1 MAKKSTNFL
10 KELSWTEFEERSKTT
25 DFMIIPTGAFEVYG
39 EHLPLGTDT
48 IVAEKIAEL
57 IAERVN
63 AIIGPTLEVGDSK
76 ALEMFPGTI
85 TIKPESFKDY
95 LWDTVKSL
103 EKWGFKKFLFM
114 NTHAGNVPIITQIS
128 RDLQDNSD
136 IVCAQIDYWRFI
148 QNHCDGIIES
158 GKLAHGHASEAGTSV
173 MLHLHPELCDLD
185 YVVNEPPRI
194 ENNYPDIIQYI
205 DFSHKTKT
213 GTLGDATIATK
224 EKGEKLVNRTVDRI
238 VSFLM
243 ESWDVN
249 ERDS

>member
-1 MAKKSTNFL
+1 MAKKRTNFI
-10 KELSWTEFEERSKTT
+10 KELSWTEFKERSKKI
-25 DFMIIPTGAFEVYG
+25 DFVIIPTGAFEVYG

-48 IVAEKIAEL
+48 IVAEKIAEE
-57 IAERVN
+57 IAKRVSS
-63 AIIGPTLEVGDSK
+63 IIGPTLEVGDSK
-76 ALEMFPGTI
+76 ALEKFPGTI
-85 TIKPESFKDY
+85 TIRPESFKSY

-103 EKWGFKKFLFM
+103 ENWGYKKFLFM

-128 RDLQDNSD
+128 RDLQENHD

-148 QNHCDGIIES
+148 QNHCEGIIES

-185 YVVNEPPRI
+185 YVINEQPRI
-194 ENNYPDIIQYI
+194 QDNYPDIIQYV

-224 EKGEKLVNRTVDRI
+224 EKGEQLVKRTVDRI
-238 VSFLM
+238 VSFLK
-243 ESWDVN
+243 ESWDLHEIN
-249 ERDS
+249 R